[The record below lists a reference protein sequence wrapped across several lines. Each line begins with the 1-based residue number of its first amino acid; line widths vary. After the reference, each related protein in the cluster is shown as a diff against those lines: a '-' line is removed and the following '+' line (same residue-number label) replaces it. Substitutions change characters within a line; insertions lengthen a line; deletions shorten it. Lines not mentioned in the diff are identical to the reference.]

1 MNIVKSEKIDLI
13 AVALMKFQGEI
24 GAVYKND
31 KNYQNKFANINQV
44 IETIKG
50 PMIKNGLAITQH
62 PGNCPDGSIGLY
74 TILMH
79 ISGQYIQ
86 SFFSS
91 KIVEKPDIGKNCQD
105 HGKLIT
111 YYRRYAMLAAL
122 NLATTD
128 DDDGLKSKEDH
139 EKSVSRAK
147 EKAEKKKKGFVENLF
162 NPDKKEDS
170 ENKPSVAFDKEGLKS
185 TIRTYRLDEK
195 AACRIMGISDYN
207 VLTKETRSTKF
218 REYINAINKECSM
231 IR

>member
-1 MNIVKSEKIDLI
+1 MNIEKSEKIDLI
-13 AVALMKFQGEI
+13 AMALMKFQSEI

-79 ISGQYIQ
+79 TSGQYIQ

-139 EKSVSRAK
+139 EKSVRAK
-147 EKAEKKKKGFVENLF
+147 EKAEKKKKGFVKGLF
-162 NPDKKEDS
+162 NPDKKEDF
-170 ENKPSVAFDKEGLKS
+170 EGKPSTTFDKEGLKS
-185 TIRTYRLDEK
+185 AIRTYRLKEEE
-195 AACRIMGISDYN
+195 ACKIMGISDYN
-207 VLTKETRSTKF
+207 VLAKETRSTKF
-218 REYINAINKECSM
+218 REYINAIEKKCSM

>member
-1 MNIVKSEKIDLI
+1 MNIEKSEKINLI
-13 AVALMKFQGEI
+13 AAALMKFQSEI

-44 IETIKG
+44 IDTIKD
-50 PMIKNGLAITQH
+50 PMMKNGLAITQH
-62 PGNCPDGSIGLY
+62 PGNCPEGGLGLY

-79 ISGQYIQ
+79 ESGQYIQ

-91 KIVEKPDIGKNCQD
+91 RIVDKPDIGKNCQA
-105 HGKLIT
+105 HGSLIT

-128 DDDGLKSKEDH
+128 DDDGMKAREDFTKSKP
-139 EKSVSRAK
+139 K
-147 EKAEKKKKGFVENLF
+147 EKEKESLIEKVFSPKKSKFTN
-162 NPDKKEDS
+162 
-170 ENKPSVAFDKEGLKS
+170 DKEGLKS
-185 TIRTYRLDEK
+185 AIRVYRLKEEE
-195 AACRIMGISDYN
+195 ACKIMGISDYN

-218 REYINAINKECSM
+218 REYINAIEKKCSM